1 MTTRPAQVI
10 LVPGFFGF
18 GRLGDIS
25 YFAGVRAALVGS
37 LARRGIAAELREVL
51 TPPTASIRQRA
62 ARVLEAL
69 ALAAQADGDIH
80 LVGHST
86 GGLDV
91 RLAIAETAA
100 LPTDAVFEDYERV
113 RSVVSVACPHYGTGT
128 ATYFTRPL
136 GRVLFRRLARYGAFM
151 LERGRLPLK
160 ILLRLGYFVVRLRD
174 PFKKRRSTFDEL
186 YERLLNDL
194 NDDRRRELVQF
205 LRQIADEQALLFQ
218 LTPAGCD
225 LLNACTLD
233 PPVAYGSIVTCAARP
248 RLGTWLRSLLNLY
261 AQIMYPLYWFLHRA
275 SRERDAN
282 LRLYHSEEQLA
293 TLDAQLGH
301 SASGDDSD
309 GVVASLS
316 QVWGRVLHVA
326 KADHLDVVGQ
336 YGASGDEG
344 GGDWLPSASG
354 FDRAAFEA
362 LWDSVA
368 AFIAAAPTHSVLR
381 RDDRD
386 HDAEHQQHE
395 NHERHDATD
404 RADLALH
411 AAADAAPEREALGET
426 GGATATHR
434 ERVVV
439 THDGL
444 HGQAGARRRDTR

>member
-1 MTTRPAQVI
+1 MRTVQVI

-25 YFAGVRAALVGS
+25 YFAGVRAALQSS
-37 LARRGIAAELREVL
+37 LGRRGIEVELREVL
-51 TPPTASIRQRA
+51 TPPTASVRERA

-69 ALAAQADGDIH
+69 VEAARGEGDIH

-100 LPTDAVFEDYERV
+100 LPTSAVFDDYERI
-113 RSVVSVACPHYGTGT
+113 RSVVSVACPHYGTRT
-128 ATYFTRPL
+128 ATYFTRPW
-136 GRVLFRRLARYGAFM
+136 GRVLFRWVARYLALW
-151 LERGRLPLK
+151 LERGRLPLT

-205 LRQIADEQALLFQ
+205 LRQISDEQALLFQ

-233 PPVAYGSIVTCAARP
+233 PPLAYGSVVTCAARP
-248 RLGTWLRSLLNLY
+248 RFRTWLRSFMHMY
-261 AQIMYPLYWFLHRA
+261 AQIMYPLFWFLHRA
-275 SRERDAN
+275 SREKDES
-282 LRLYHSEEQLA
+282 LRQHHS
-293 TLDAQLGH
+293 DAQLASVDAGLGR
-301 SASGDDSD
+301 SATGQDSD

-326 KADHLDVVGQ
+326 HGDHLDVVGQ
-336 YGASGDEG
+336 YGAAGDEG

-354 FDRAAFEA
+354 FDRSAFEA
-362 LWDSVA
+362 LWDAVA
-368 AFIAAAPTHSVLR
+368 AFIEQAPLGPR
-381 RDDRD
+381 RPNGDQHANQ
-386 HDAEHQQHE
+386 HDAKRHE
-395 NHERHDATD
+395 SDDAAE
-404 RADLALH
+404 RADLALDR
-411 AAADAAPEREALGET
+411 AANTAAESHTLREA
-426 GGATATHR
+426 GGPASRHR
-434 ERVVV
+434 
-439 THDGL
+439 
-444 HGQAGARRRDTR
+444 Q

>member
-1 MTTRPAQVI
+1 MRTVQVI

-25 YFAGVRAALVGS
+25 YFAGVRAALQGS
-37 LARRGIAAELREVL
+37 LRRRGIDAELHEVL

-62 ARVLEAL
+62 ARVLETLVA
-69 ALAAQADGDIH
+69 AAQGEGDIH

-100 LPTDAVFEDYERV
+100 LPTTAVFTDYERI
-113 RSVVSVACPHYGTGT
+113 RSVVSVACPHYGTST
-128 ATYFTRPL
+128 ATYFTRPW
-136 GRVLFRRLARYGAFM
+136 GRVLFRWLARYLAFM

-233 PPVAYGSIVTCAARP
+233 PPLAYGCVVTCAARP
-248 RLGTWLRSLLNLY
+248 RFRSWLRSIMNLY
-261 AQIMYPLYWFLHRA
+261 TQIMYPLFWFLHRT
-275 SRERDAN
+275 SREKDET
-282 LRLYHSEEQLA
+282 LRQHHSLQQLA
-293 TLDAQLGH
+293 SLDAGLGR
-301 SASGDDSD
+301 SATGQDSD
-309 GVVASLS
+309 GVVPSLS

-326 KADHLDVVGQ
+326 QADHLDVVGQ
-336 YGASGDEG
+336 YGAPGDEG

-354 FDRAAFEA
+354 FDRPAFEA
-362 LWDSVA
+362 LWEAVA
-368 AFIAAAPTHSVLR
+368 DFIAHAPSALRHQNGDQHADQHDTEHHDGDDAA
-381 RDDRD
+381 
-386 HDAEHQQHE
+386 E
-395 NHERHDATD
+395 
-404 RADLALH
+404 RADLALDT
-411 AAADAAPEREALGET
+411 AADTAAESHALREA
-426 GGATATHR
+426 GGPASRHR
-434 ERVVV
+434 
-439 THDGL
+439 
-444 HGQAGARRRDTR
+444 

>member
-1 MTTRPAQVI
+1 MRAAQVI

-25 YFAGVRAALVGS
+25 YFAGVRAALISS

-62 ARVLEAL
+62 ACVLEAL
-69 ALAAQADGDIH
+69 AEAARGAGDIH

-100 LPTDAVFEDYERV
+100 LPTSAVFEDYERI
-113 RSVVSVACPHYGTGT
+113 RSAVTVACPHYGTGV

-136 GRVLFRRLARYGAFM
+136 GRVLFRWLARYGAFM

-160 ILLRLGYFVVRLRD
+160 VLLRLGYFVVRLRD

-233 PPVAYGSIVTCAARP
+233 PPVAYGSIITCAARP
-248 RLGTWLRSLLNLY
+248 RFGVWLRSLLNLY
-261 AQIMYPLYWFLHRA
+261 AQVMYPLYWFLHRT
-275 SRERDAN
+275 SREKDAA
-282 LRLYHSEEQLA
+282 LRQHHSAAQLA
-293 TLDAQLGH
+293 KLDAELGR
-301 SASGDDSD
+301 SASGADSD
-309 GVVASLS
+309 GVVPSLS

-326 KADHLDVVGQ
+326 SADHLDVVGQ
-336 YGASGDEG
+336 YGAAGDEG

-354 FDRAAFEA
+354 FDRPAFEA

-368 AFIAAAPTHSVLR
+368 AFIAEAPLSSALTSR
-381 RDDRD
+381 GDDRAG
-386 HDAEHQQHE
+386 DAVRHQHE
-395 NHERHDATD
+395 HEQGDQAAE

-411 AAADAAPEREALGET
+411 AAADAASEREALGEAGRAS
-426 GGATATHR
+426 GGQR

-439 THDGL
+439 AHDGL
-444 HGQAGARRRDTR
+444 QGQAGAVRRDTR

>member
-1 MTTRPAQVI
+1 MRTVQVI

-25 YFAGVRAALVGS
+25 YFAGVRAALQSS
-37 LARRGIAAELREVL
+37 LGRRGIAVELREVL
-51 TPPTASIRQRA
+51 TPPTASVRQRA

-69 ALAAQADGDIH
+69 VEAARGEGDIH

-100 LPTDAVFEDYERV
+100 LPTKAVFEDYERI
-113 RSVVSVACPHYGTGT
+113 RSVVSVACPHYGTST
-128 ATYFTRPL
+128 ATYFTRPW
-136 GRVLFRRLARYGAFM
+136 GRVLFRWVARYLAFW
-151 LERGRLPLK
+151 LERGRLPLT

-233 PPVAYGSIVTCAARP
+233 PPLAYGSVVTCAAPP
-248 RLGTWLRSLLNLY
+248 RFRTWLRSFMNLY
-261 AQIMYPLYWFLHRA
+261 SQIMYPLFWFLHRT
-275 SRERDAN
+275 SREKDES
-282 LRLYHSEEQLA
+282 LRKHHSAAQLA
-293 TLDAQLGH
+293 SVDAGLGR
-301 SASGDDSD
+301 SATGQDSD
-309 GVVASLS
+309 GVVPSLS

-326 KADHLDVVGQ
+326 QADHLDVVGQ
-336 YGASGDEG
+336 YGAAGDEG

-354 FDRAAFEA
+354 FDRPAFEA
-362 LWDSVA
+362 LWDTVA
-368 AFIAAAPTHSVLR
+368 AFIEQAPSALR
-381 RDDRD
+381 RQDGNQHAKEHDTEHHEGDDA
-386 HDAEHQQHE
+386 AE
-395 NHERHDATD
+395 
-404 RADLALH
+404 RADLALDT
-411 AAADAAPEREALGET
+411 AADTATESHALREA
-426 GGATATHR
+426 GGPASGHR
-434 ERVVV
+434 
-439 THDGL
+439 
-444 HGQAGARRRDTR
+444 Q

>member
-1 MTTRPAQVI
+1 MRTVQVI

-25 YFAGVRAALVGS
+25 YFAGVRAALQSALGQ
-37 LARRGIAAELREVL
+37 RGIDVQLREVL

-69 ALAAQADGDIH
+69 VEAAQGEGDIH

-100 LPTDAVFEDYERV
+100 LPTKAMFENYERI
-113 RSVVSVACPHYGTGT
+113 RSVVSVACPHYGTRT
-128 ATYFTRPL
+128 ATYFTRPW
-136 GRVLFRRLARYGAFM
+136 GRVLFRWVARYLAFL

-160 ILLRLGYFVVRLRD
+160 ILLRVGYFVVRLRD

-233 PPVAYGSIVTCAARP
+233 PPLAYGSVITCAARP
-248 RLGTWLRSLLNLY
+248 RFRTWLRSIMNLY
-261 AQIMYPLYWFLHRA
+261 AQIMYPVFWFLHRT
-275 SRERDAN
+275 SREKDES
-282 LRLYHSEEQLA
+282 LRLHHSAVQLA
-293 TLDAQLGH
+293 SVDAGLGR
-301 SASGDDSD
+301 SATGQDSD
-309 GVVASLS
+309 GVVPSLS

-326 KADHLDVVGQ
+326 QADHLDVVGQ
-336 YGASGDEG
+336 YGAPGDEG

-354 FDRAAFEA
+354 FDRPAFEA
-362 LWDSVA
+362 LWGAVA
-368 AFIAAAPTHSVLR
+368 DFIAQAPSALR
-381 RDDRD
+381 HQNRDQNAD
-386 HDAEHQQHE
+386 QHE
-395 NHERHDATD
+395 ADHHDGDQAAERAE
-404 RADLALH
+404 LALDT
-411 AAADAAPEREALGET
+411 AADTAAESHALRES
-426 GGATATHR
+426 GGPSSRHR
-434 ERVVV
+434 
-439 THDGL
+439 
-444 HGQAGARRRDTR
+444 

>member
-1 MTTRPAQVI
+1 MRTVQVI

-25 YFAGVRAALVGS
+25 YFAGVRAALQGS
-37 LARRGIAAELREVL
+37 LERRGIDVQLREVL

-69 ALAAQADGDIH
+69 VDAARAGGDIH

-100 LPTDAVFEDYERV
+100 LPTDAVFEEYERI
-113 RSVVSVACPHYGTGT
+113 RSVVSVACPHYGTST

-136 GRVLFRRLARYGAFM
+136 GRVLFRWVSRYLAFM

-160 ILLRLGYFVVRLRD
+160 IVLRLGYFVVRLRD

-194 NDDRRRELVQF
+194 NDDRRRELAQF

-233 PPVAYGSIVTCAARP
+233 PPLAYGSVITCAARP
-248 RLGTWLRSLLNLY
+248 RFRTWLRSVMNLY
-261 AQIMYPLYWFLHRA
+261 SQIMYPLFWFLHRT
-275 SRERDAN
+275 SREKDDS
-282 LRLYHSEEQLA
+282 LRKHHSAAQLA
-293 TLDAQLGH
+293 LVDAGLGH
-301 SASGDDSD
+301 SAGGGDSD
-309 GVVASLS
+309 GVVPSLS
-316 QVWGRVLHVA
+316 QIWGQVLHVTQ
-326 KADHLDVVGQ
+326 ADHLDVVGQ
-336 YGASGDEG
+336 YGAPGDEG
-344 GGDWLPSASG
+344 GGDWLPSGSG

-362 LWDSVA
+362 LWDAVA
-368 AFIAAAPTHSVLR
+368 GFIALAPSALR
-381 RDDRD
+381 EENQHQGADQQQ
-386 HDAEHQQHE
+386 AEHQE
-395 NHERHDATD
+395 GDDAAERT
-404 RADLALH
+404 DLALDT
-411 AAADAAPEREALGET
+411 AADTAAESHALRES
-426 GGATATHR
+426 GGPASRHR
-434 ERVVV
+434 
-439 THDGL
+439 
-444 HGQAGARRRDTR
+444 